1 MKLLSGLIAGILF
14 GILLQRSRVIRYD
27 KQIGAL
33 RLLDMTI
40 VKFMFTT
47 ILVGMIGVHIFLDLG
62 IIEKITYREFSWGGA
77 VIGGL
82 LFGIGWA
89 LIGYCPG
96 TAWGAL
102 AEGRYDAGVGIIG
115 MIVGAL
121 IVAELYPFLQK
132 TVLSW
137 GYLGSVSLPA
147 LWGINHWFIIIPFAI
162 IVVILFIGLEKKQL

>member
-62 IIEKITYREFSWGGA
+62 MIDKIVYRDFAWGGA
-77 VIGGL
+77 IIGGL

-102 AEGRYDAGVGIIG
+102 AEGRYDAGIGIIG
-115 MIVGAL
+115 MIVGVL
-121 IVAELYPFLQK
+121 IMAELYPVLQK

-137 GYLGSVSLPA
+137 GHLGSVSLPA
-147 LWGINHWFIIIPFAI
+147 LFHINHWVIIIPFA
-162 IVVILFIGLEKKQL
+162 VVVLGLFMWLEKKGF